1 VRIAF
6 YAPMKPPDHPVP
18 SGDRT
23 IARGLI
29 QTLIQAGHAVELMS
43 RLRTRYAWLRP
54 IKFLRFVLEVQMAS
68 RRAARFRPDLW
79 LTYHTYYKA
88 PDLLGPAISRGLQI
102 PYFIV
107 EGSHSPRRRESLLT
121 RPGFYWN
128 RRALL
133 AASHVFPNKKA
144 DLPALQCLLPPDRIS
159 YIPPGIDPRSFQ
171 RAPAEGDSLRRAL
184 GVPGTDPMVCTAVMM
199 RPGRK
204 AEGVRI
210 VIDAL
215 AALRHRGLRV
225 HLLVAGDGPSAPALR
240 SRAAEKLQ
248 DAAHF
253 LGQLSQQQ
261 MVAAYS
267 ASDLFAFPGIQEAL
281 GMVYLEAQAA
291 CLPVVAYRNGGV
303 SEAVQDGITGLITPL
318 HDEKA
323 YTEALELLILDR
335 KLRLRMG
342 EAAVRFVEKERN
354 IESKVRVMEEIFCRY
369 LEKRKGHGSGVAEC
383 ERGS

>member
-1 VRIAF
+1 MRIAF

-29 QTLIQAGHAVELMS
+29 QAFIQAGHAVELMS
-43 RLRTRYAWLRP
+43 RLRTRYVWLRP
-54 IKFLRFVLEVQMAS
+54 IKFLSFVLEVQMAS
-68 RRAARFRPDLW
+68 RRAARLCPDLW

-88 PDLLGPAISRGLQI
+88 PDLLGPIISRRLHI

-133 AASHVFPNKKA
+133 AASHVFANKKA
-144 DLPALQCLLPPDRIS
+144 DLPALQRLLPPGRIS
-159 YIPPGIDPRSFQ
+159 YIHPGIDLTSFQ
-171 RAPAEGDSLRRAL
+171 RIPAEGDRLRRTL
-184 GVPGTDPMVCTAVMM
+184 GIPLTDPVVCTAAMM

-215 AALRHRGLRV
+215 AALRHRGLRA

-240 SRAAEKLQ
+240 SRAGEKLQ

-253 LGQLSQQQ
+253 LGQLSHHQ

-267 ASDLFAFPGIQEAL
+267 ASDLFAFPGIREAL

-291 CLPVVAYRNGGV
+291 RLPVVAYRNGGV
-303 SEAVQDGITGLITPL
+303 SEAVQDGITGLITPVN
-318 HDEKA
+318 DEKA

-335 KLRLRMG
+335 DLRLTMG
-342 EAAVRFVEKERN
+342 EAAVRFVEEERN
-354 IESKVRVMEEIFCRY
+354 IKAKVRAMEEIFYRY
-369 LEKRKGHGSGVAEC
+369 LK
-383 ERGS
+383 